1 MKKKILIFIGVIVL
15 IVVALVAYTVVSD
28 LKQEEVLKQE
38 IVNVSNKDILT
49 DNFEVEVKTT
59 GDYAYVEEA
68 VKQYY
73 KDLSDSAKKINYY
86 LNDEELTNI
95 LAPENLE
102 KNRPDFAESKE
113 LLNEVRQNT
122 TDALNKI
129 SDLCEE
135 ETIKNLLDKDK
146 VDKYYIDLYEDL
158 MYTDKDLKELQETK
172 QEMDTLSKNLNIFLD
187 KVEEM
192 LTFLETNNNYWYIE
206 NNQIYLETEALV
218 EEYNNLYNE
227 LNKIATENF
236 DTNNQSNDTNITA

>member
-102 KNRPDFAESKE
+102 KNRPDFDENKE

-158 MYTDKDLKELQETK
+158 MYTDKDLKELQQTK
-172 QEMDTLSKNLNIFLD
+172 QEMDTLSKNLNLFLD

-218 EEYNNLYNE
+218 DEYNNLYNE

>member
-102 KNRPDFAESKE
+102 KNRPDFDENKE

-172 QEMDTLSKNLNIFLD
+172 QEMDTLSKNLNLFLD

-218 EEYNNLYNE
+218 DEYNNLYNE

>member
-38 IVNVSNKDILT
+38 IVNVSNKNILT
-49 DNFEVEVKTT
+49 DNFDVEVKTT

-102 KNRPDFAESKE
+102 KNRPDFDENKE

>member
-15 IVVALVAYTVVSD
+15 IVVALVAYLVVSD

-38 IVNVSNKDILT
+38 IVNVSNKNILT
-49 DNFEVEVKTT
+49 DNFDVEVKTT

-102 KNRPDFAESKE
+102 KNRPDFDENKE

-172 QEMDTLSKNLNIFLD
+172 QEMDTLSKNLNLFLD

-236 DTNNQSNDTNITA
+236 DTNNQSNDTSITA

>member
-38 IVNVSNKDILT
+38 IVNVSNKNILT
-49 DNFEVEVKTT
+49 DNFDVEVKTT

-102 KNRPDFAESKE
+102 KNRPDFDESKE
-113 LLNEVRQNT
+113 LLNEARQNT
-122 TDALNKI
+122 TDAINRI

-158 MYTDKDLKELQETK
+158 MYTDKDVKELQETK

-192 LTFLETNNNYWYIE
+192 LTFLENNNNYWYIE
-206 NNQIYLETEALV
+206 NNQIYLETEDLV
-218 EEYNNLYNE
+218 EEYNNLYSE

-236 DTNNQSNDTNITA
+236 DTNNQSNDTSITA

>member
-38 IVNVSNKDILT
+38 IVNVSNKNILT
-49 DNFEVEVKTT
+49 DNFDVEVKTT

-102 KNRPDFAESKE
+102 KNRPDFDESKE
-113 LLNEVRQNT
+113 LLNEARQNT
-122 TDALNKI
+122 TDAINRI

-172 QEMDTLSKNLNIFLD
+172 QEMDTLSQNLNLFLD

-192 LTFLETNNNYWYIE
+192 LTFLENNNNYWYIE
-206 NNQIYLETEALV
+206 NNQIYLETEDLV
-218 EEYNNLYNE
+218 EEYNNLYSE

-236 DTNNQSNDTNITA
+236 DTNNQSNDTSITA

>member
-15 IVVALVAYTVVSD
+15 IVVALVAYLVVSD

-38 IVNVSNKDILT
+38 IVNVSNKNILT
-49 DNFEVEVKTT
+49 DNFDVEVKTT

-73 KDLSDSAKKINYY
+73 KDLSDSAKQINYY

-102 KNRPDFAESKE
+102 KNRPDFDESKE
-113 LLNEVRQNT
+113 LLNEARQNT
-122 TDALNKI
+122 TDAINRI

-218 EEYNNLYNE
+218 DEYNNLYNE

-236 DTNNQSNDTNITA
+236 DTNNQSTDTSITA